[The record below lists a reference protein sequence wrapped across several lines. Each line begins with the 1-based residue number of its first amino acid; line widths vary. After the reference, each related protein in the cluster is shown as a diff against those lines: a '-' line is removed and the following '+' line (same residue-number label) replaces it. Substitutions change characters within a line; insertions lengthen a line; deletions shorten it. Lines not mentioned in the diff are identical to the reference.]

1 VAQTGNLTR
10 DFPVKYVC
18 ILSFYQILMF
28 AQLDSATP
36 HAIVFV
42 FFFYSYFRKFPIY
55 AHHFYNDFSRIVL
68 FRYAIQGVSARRK
81 EDEDADRHLAQ
92 WSG

>member
-1 VAQTGNLTR
+1 VAQTGNFTR
-10 DFPVKYVC
+10 DFPIKYVC
-18 ILSFYQILMF
+18 FLSFYQILKF

-36 HAIVFV
+36 HAICF
-42 FFFYSYFRKFPIY
+42 SYFRKFAIY
-55 AHHFYNDFSRIVL
+55 AHHFYNDFSRIVR